1 MNHLIKLS
9 IKKKII
15 FSIFKNLVVGSWA
28 IIHKVSTIDKIQD
41 NNIST
46 RYCPKC
52 GPEKVAPSTII

>member
-28 IIHKVSTIDKIQD
+28 IIHKVSTIDKI
-41 NNIST
+41 
-46 RYCPKC
+46 
-52 GPEKVAPSTII
+52 